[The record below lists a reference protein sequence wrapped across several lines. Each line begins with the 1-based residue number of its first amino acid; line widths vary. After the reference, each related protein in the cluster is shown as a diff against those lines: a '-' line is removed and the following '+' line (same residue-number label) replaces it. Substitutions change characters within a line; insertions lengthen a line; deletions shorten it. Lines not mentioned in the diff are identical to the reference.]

1 MLLWFDPEYSGCRDP
16 ETFCPLQ
23 PSGMLQAAVG
33 PQGKEAA
40 LFHGE
45 VVEEGTSVE
54 EVEVSRIGKCSSYL
68 AEVCE

>member
-1 MLLWFDPEYSGCRDP
+1 M
-16 ETFCPLQ
+16 Q

-40 LFHGE
+40 LFNGE